1 MWFAPSL
8 IQMTFIM
15 PESCLRQMTFI
26 LPRCGDYGV
35 SIIHINS
42 STIAISIVEPQNDAD
57 TFINSCGETGE
68 RPAIRVMITINDVYV
83 SAKITSDKAKKITV
97 DINYTDDVNDGNI
110 NVYDII
116 LGVNKA
122 QLDSI
127 KNEVATNVLRGLN
140 RFVADTGLRVNSFID
155 VIDAAANC
163 AKEEGLSLTE
173 YLAAFAVDDSN
184 ITDADIMDDGVIDD
198 DD

>member
-1 MWFAPSL
+1 MW
-8 IQMTFIM
+8 
-15 PESCLRQMTFI
+15 
-26 LPRCGDYGV
+26 DYGV

-42 STIAISIVEPQNDAD
+42 SAIAISIVEPQNDAD

-68 RPAIRVMITINDVYV
+68 RPAVKVMITINDVYV

-127 KNEVATNVLRGLN
+127 KDEVATNVFQGLN
-140 RFVADTGLRVNSFID
+140 RFAADNGLRVNAYAD
-155 VIDAAANC
+155 VIAAAKDL
-163 AKEEGLSLTE
+163 AKEEGLSLTK
-173 YLAAFAVDDSN
+173 YLAAFAINNAD
-184 ITDADIMDDGVIDD
+184 ITDGDIMDDGVIDD
-198 DD
+198 ADD

>member
-1 MWFAPSL
+1 
-8 IQMTFIM
+8 
-15 PESCLRQMTFI
+15 MTFI
-26 LPRCGDYGV
+26 LSRLGDYGV

-57 TFINSCGETGE
+57 TFINRCGETGE

-83 SAKITSDKAKKITV
+83 TAKITSDKAKKITV

-116 LGVNKA
+116 LGINKA

-127 KNEVATNVLRGLN
+127 KDEAATNILQGLN
-140 RFVADTGLRVNSFID
+140 RFVADNGLRVNSFID

-173 YLAAFAVDDSN
+173 YLTTFAINDAGIRNNGVVDD
-184 ITDADIMDDGVIDD
+184 D
-198 DD
+198 

>member
-1 MWFAPSL
+1 MW
-8 IQMTFIM
+8 
-15 PESCLRQMTFI
+15 
-26 LPRCGDYGV
+26 DYDV
-35 SIIHINS
+35 SIIYINS

-83 SAKITSDKAKKITV
+83 SAKITNDKAKKITV

-127 KNEVATNVLRGLN
+127 KDEAATNVLQGLN
-140 RFVADTGLRVNSFID
+140 RFAADTGLRVNAYED
-155 VIDAAANC
+155 VITAATNR
-163 AKEEGLSLTE
+163 AKEEGLSFIE

>member
-1 MWFAPSL
+1 MW
-8 IQMTFIM
+8 
-15 PESCLRQMTFI
+15 
-26 LPRCGDYGV
+26 DYGV

-68 RPAIRVMITINDVYV
+68 RPAIRVMVTINDVYV

-140 RFVADTGLRVNSFID
+140 RFVADNGLRVNSFID
-155 VIDAAANC
+155 VIDAAENC

-173 YLAAFAVDDSN
+173 YLAAFAID
-184 ITDADIMDDGVIDD
+184 DADIMDDGVIDD
-198 DD
+198 D

>member
-1 MWFAPSL
+1 MW
-8 IQMTFIM
+8 
-15 PESCLRQMTFI
+15 
-26 LPRCGDYGV
+26 DYGV

-42 STIAISIVEPQNDAD
+42 STVAISIVEPQNDAD

-122 QLDSI
+122 QLDNI
-127 KNEVATNVLRGLN
+127 KDEAATNVLRGLN
-140 RFVADTGLRVNSFID
+140 RFVTDNGLRVNAYAD
-155 VIDAAANC
+155 VINAAINS
-163 AKEEGLSLTE
+163 AKEEGLSLAK
-173 YLAAFAVDDSN
+173 YLVKYAN
-184 ITDADIMDDGVIDD
+184 K
-198 DD
+198 